1 MKFIPIRPLG
11 ATPTDTPVQHA
22 VRELATRHASQ
33 PGALLP
39 LLHAVQDALGHVPP
53 AAVPVI
59 AEALNLSRAEV
70 HGVVS
75 YYHHFRS
82 EPAGRVLLQVCL
94 AEACQARGAAQLAD
108 EAERIAGCSMHGTNA
123 DGSVT
128 LEPVYCLGLCASGPS
143 VMINGQPQARL
154 TPQRLQSLVSRA
166 LADTTAAHPAQEVA
180 A

>member
-1 MKFIPIRPLG
+1 
-11 ATPTDTPVQHA
+11 
-22 VRELATRHASQ
+22 
-33 PGALLP
+33 
-39 LLHAVQDALGHVPP
+39 
-53 AAVPVI
+53 
-59 AEALNLSRAEV
+59 
-70 HGVVS
+70 
-75 YYHHFRS
+75 
-82 EPAGRVLLQVCL
+82 
-94 AEACQARGAAQLAD
+94 
-108 EAERIAGCSMHGTNA
+108 MHGTNA